1 MSDRS
6 PHRHMILT
14 HVVAVSLTPLI
25 PIPFA
30 DDIAATG
37 FRRRLIRKLS
47 EAHGVPLSEESVRR
61 LADRPGTSLA
71 GHAGRILSYPIRR
84 IFRKIFFVL
93 EWKRALDTLGEDTLR
108 AALLEHALAARPAS
122 VDAPRLAAAID
133 RTVAQADRG
142 LFHRTA
148 RAALS
153 QSTRLVRAGVET
165 LARGL
170 RSRFASTEP
179 AAAERA
185 LDNLEG
191 TPSALDQ
198 LTDLLDRIVDSLPAD
213 YLPALR
219 AAFDREWAQA

>member
-1 MSDRS
+1 MSRS

-25 PIPFA
+25 PVPFA

-37 FRRRLIRKLS
+37 FRRRLVRKLA
-47 EAHGVPLSEESVRR
+47 EAHQTPLPEEAVRR
-61 LADRPGTSLA
+61 LADRPGSGSL
-71 GHAGRILSYPIRR
+71 GGRLLTYPIRR

-93 EWKRALDTLGEDTLR
+93 EWKRALDTLGDDTLR
-108 AALLEHALAARPAS
+108 AALLEHALASRAP
-122 VDAPRLAAAID
+122 VDAPKLAAAID
-133 RTVAQADRG
+133 RTVAEADRG

-148 RAALS
+148 RAALR
-153 QSTRLVRAGVET
+153 QSTRLVKRAALQLT
-165 LARGL
+165 RSL

-191 TPSALDQ
+191 AGPSPLDQ
-198 LTDLLDRIVDSLPAD
+198 LSELLDRIVDSLPAD
-213 YLPALR
+213 YLPGLR
-219 AAFDREWAQA
+219 ARFDRELAQA